1 MYKKRYGNRE
11 EVYNGIAR
19 QTTGGL
25 TKNDLIKKDVS
36 NKTMYISV
44 KLSKSM
50 KEVDNLK
57 LYRKNKKTKAKKIPL
72 SNSHGKTKKIS
83 FLSDKSQVKEYYYPE
98 LKDEDLQGLR
108 EEYLKEE
115 EDDFGY
121 VKKEELS
128 IQDIDNCNLDEELSS
143 MFVSI

>member
-1 MYKKRYGNRE
+1 MYCKRYGNRE
-11 EVYNGIAR
+11 DVYNGIAR

-25 TKNDLIKKDVS
+25 TKNDLIKKKIA
-36 NKTMYISV
+36 NKTVYISLR
-44 KLSKSM
+44 LSKSM

-57 LYRKNKKTKAKKIPL
+57 LYRKNKKTKAKKNPL

-83 FLSDKSQVKEYYYPE
+83 FLSDKSKVKEYYYPE

-115 EDDFGY
+115 DEDFGNI
-121 VKKEELS
+121 KKEELT
-128 IQDIDNCNLDEELSS
+128 IQDIDSSDLDEELSDI
-143 MFVSI
+143 FISI